1 MTCFLRKDRS
11 LHDTITG
18 NTGYMPVLLAGMYEI
33 KGKETADMDQDILT
47 IRARLEKLTDTLKRN
62 RENVP
67 LEVLKTKYK
76 KGYDALSKDLSRTV
90 SGYILLKVLHD
101 VQIHIDFQEPVMQLI
116 NRTTEQSRF
125 LQQISHA
132 IFEKQD
138 LEECDRLAEQLRQKI
153 LDELEIFCL
162 QHIVLILTEE
172 CLENPQILPQLY
184 SPVIGCYYENN
195 KWIPAS
201 RISSAADTS

>member
-1 MTCFLRKDRS
+1 
-11 LHDTITG
+11 
-18 NTGYMPVLLAGMYEI
+18 
-33 KGKETADMDQDILT
+33 MDQDILT

-67 LEVLKTKYK
+67 LDVLKTKYK
-76 KGYDALSKDLSRTV
+76 KGYDALSKYLSQTA

-101 VQIHIDFQEPVMQLI
+101 IQINKDYQEPVMQLI
-116 NRTTEQSRF
+116 SRAAEQSHF
-125 LQQISHA
+125 IQQISHA

-138 LEECDRLAEQLRQKI
+138 LEECDRLAEELRRKI

-184 SPVIGCYYENN
+184 SPVIGCYYKDS

-201 RISSAADTS
+201 CSSSAADGP

>member
-1 MTCFLRKDRS
+1 MDR
-11 LHDTITG
+11 
-18 NTGYMPVLLAGMYEI
+18 
-33 KGKETADMDQDILT
+33 DILT
-47 IRARLEKLTDTLKRN
+47 IRVRLKKLTDTLKRN

-76 KGYDALSKDLSRTV
+76 KGYDALAKDLSRTA
-90 SGYILLKVLHD
+90 SGYVLLKVLHD
-101 VQIHIDFQEPVMQLI
+101 IQIHKDFLAPVVQLI
-116 NRTTEQSRF
+116 SRTVEQSRL

-132 IFEKQD
+132 IFEKQN
-138 LEECDRLAEQLRQKI
+138 LEECDLLAEQLRRKI

-162 QHIVLILTEE
+162 QNIVLILTEE

-184 SPVIGCYYENN
+184 SPVIGCYYGNN

-201 RISSAADTS
+201 HISSAAKGS

>member
-1 MTCFLRKDRS
+1 
-11 LHDTITG
+11 
-18 NTGYMPVLLAGMYEI
+18 MPVLLAGMYEI

-90 SGYILLKVLHD
+90 SGYILLKVLYD
-101 VQIHIDFQEPVMQLI
+101 IRINKDYQEPVIQLI
-116 NRTTEQSRF
+116 SRAAEQSHF
-125 LQQISHA
+125 IQQISHT

-201 RISSAADTS
+201 RISSAADTL

>member
-1 MTCFLRKDRS
+1 
-11 LHDTITG
+11 
-18 NTGYMPVLLAGMYEI
+18 
-33 KGKETADMDQDILT
+33 MDQDILT

-101 VQIHIDFQEPVMQLI
+101 IQIHMDFQEPIMQLI
-116 NRTTEQSRF
+116 NRTTKQSRF

-138 LEECDRLAEQLRQKI
+138 LEECDRPGEPA
-153 LDELEIFCL
+153 DPAAAL
-162 QHIVLILTEE
+162 QSGDWMLL
-172 CLENPQILPQLY
+172 
-184 SPVIGCYYENN
+184 
-195 KWIPAS
+195 
-201 RISSAADTS
+201 